1 MARIADGDL
10 TTRLQLRPHDELKN
24 IRDSFNRAMTALH
37 GKIAADRARVK
48 EVRALLDQIVSAPE
62 LTSAHVAEINRA
74 LALLSALTTEFKL

>member
-1 MARIADGDL
+1 
-10 TTRLQLRPHDELKN
+10 
-24 IRDSFNRAMTALH
+24 MTALH